1 MVILLLLLPLLLLVC
16 LYFGCSPWR
25 IPGSPQTGR
34 KYPPRPPSLP
44 FLGNMFD
51 LGRSDLPLHFLQL
64 SQKYGPIFRLSF
76 WGKDI
81 VVLNSAGL
89 IREALVKN
97 WADFAGR
104 PKSYVGDLI
113 SYGGKDLSLGDYTA
127 VWKVQRRLTH
137 LALQKRVRQG
147 LDNLLE
153 EEAVKL
159 CQDFLQ
165 RRGDPVNV
173 AEEFSLR
180 TCRLIAAL
188 TFGISYELSDP
199 TFQEIHECITN
210 IVKLFD
216 SPAVNA
222 LDFIPILRK
231 LPNGSLKRLLKAVEK
246 RDRLVRSQM
255 EKHKCDPPA
264 EESQEDIL
272 DEMIRFLK
280 EKRKADGSDAS
291 QLTEEHLHMAA
302 VDLLIGGTETTA
314 STLTWTVAY
323 LLHYS
328 EAQEKIHKE
337 IIEAVGPDQYPA
349 YSERNRLPYLS
360 ATISEML
367 RMRPA
372 VPLAVPHSATR
383 DTSIAGYT
391 IPKGTTVIPNVFAAH
406 HDQTIWENPDQFCPE
421 RFLSQAEGNL
431 TSRSLLPFSMG
442 ARLCIGEALA
452 RMEIFYFLS
461 HLLRD
466 FSFSLPSQ
474 NNLPD
479 LQGVFG
485 MNLKC
490 HPFLVKVLPRE
501 NLILPSETF

>member
-328 EAQEKIHKE
+328 E
-337 IIEAVGPDQYPA
+337 VVTPDKMQ
-349 YSERNRLPYLS
+349 S
-360 ATISEML
+360 ML
-367 RMRPA
+367 RRKFTKKSLKQWGRINTLHTRSVTGYRISVPPSQRCLECVQRFPLQFHIRPPGTL
-372 VPLAVPHSATR
+372 VSQVILF
-383 DTSIAGYT
+383 
-391 IPKGTTVIPNVFAAH
+391 PKGPPLFQMSLLLIMIKPSGRILISFVPS
-406 HDQTIWENPDQFCPE
+406 DSCPKQKATSPRALSFRSVWGPGFVLE
-421 RFLSQAEGNL
+421 RLWPVWRYFIFSL
-431 TSRSLLPFSMG
+431 TS
-442 ARLCIGEALA
+442 
-452 RMEIFYFLS
+452 
-461 HLLRD
+461 
-466 FSFSLPSQ
+466 
-474 NNLPD
+474 
-479 LQGVFG
+479 
-485 MNLKC
+485 
-490 HPFLVKVLPRE
+490 
-501 NLILPSETF
+501 

>member
-159 CQDFLQ
+159 CQ
-165 RRGDPVNV
+165 
-173 AEEFSLR
+173 
-180 TCRLIAAL
+180 
-188 TFGISYELSDP
+188 YELSDP